1 MRKMI
6 LGFVGSCVLSMMFAG
21 VAFAAAPA
29 TPTPPNV
36 ANVADLRSFSVESA
50 YMSLPGYFRYI
61 SHLASGHWLTYK
73 DAAEAVQSLLMSRT
87 VSH

>member
-1 MRKMI
+1 MRKII
-6 LGFVGSCVLSMMFAG
+6 LGFLGSCVLSMLFAG

-29 TPTPPNV
+29 TPTPPPIAKV
-36 ANVADLRSFSVESA
+36 VDLRPFSGEST

-61 SHLASGHWLTYK
+61 SHLASGQWLTYK

-87 VSH
+87 VGH

>member
-6 LGFVGSCVLSMMFAG
+6 LGFLGSCVLSMMFAG
-21 VAFAAAPA
+21 MAFAAPPA
-29 TPTPPNV
+29 TPTPPTV
-36 ANVADLRSFSVESA
+36 VKVVELRPFSGEST

-61 SHLASGHWLTYK
+61 SHLASGQWLTYK